1 MDSVRAT
8 EAASAAVVKNP
19 NTRVKLADIED
30 AIAGE
35 YTFNAKEAVD
45 ALGMPALG
53 ALGVLT
59 ITVIVMKNGFTIIG
73 KTAPADPENFDA
85 ELGRKFSRED
95 AIRQIWPLMGF
106 SLRDRLAAA

>member
-8 EAASAAVVKNP
+8 EAASAAVAKSP
-19 NTRVKLADIED
+19 NTRVKLEDIEA

-35 YTFNAKEAVD
+35 YTFNAKEAIDV
-45 ALGMPALG
+45 LGMPALA

-59 ITVIVMKNGFTIIG
+59 VTVIVMKNGFTVVG
-73 KTAPADPENFDA
+73 KTAPADPENYDA

-95 AIRQIWPLMGF
+95 AIRQLWPLMGF
-106 SLRDRLAAA
+106 SLRDRLAA